1 MTNILAKALDSWLLM
16 EWREGREFEAG
27 GGRCWRAFCR
37 YWAECALYIVGEVG
51 EVEELLGGV
60 GKGGRVSV
68 VAEFIVRCSE

>member
-1 MTNILAKALDSWLLM
+1 MTNILARVLGSWLLV
-16 EWREGREFEAG
+16 EWREGREFDDG
-27 GGRCWRAFCR
+27 GERCWRAFCR
-37 YWAECALYIVGEVG
+37 YWECALYMVGEVG